1 MLRRALSVI
10 DPGARC
16 LFVDR
21 GRPGHAHL
29 GVSPSGAADHDSYA
43 LANRL
48 VANRVGCTVLEL
60 LVGGLILRAE
70 ATLRIA
76 LTGAPRPV
84 RIGDTPA
91 AMNAP
96 LTLRGG
102 DVLSVGYGDPRRGV
116 GVYTY
121 LSAFGGFVADRVLG
135 SASCD
140 IFGGVGPSPIA
151 IDDDLWLGSDADET
165 SASVD
170 VAPVRAAADPVV
182 LHVLNG
188 PRTDRFA
195 SDAVNQLCRG
205 VYTVTPAS
213 NRVAIRLEGLPLA
226 RITQD
231 ELASEGIIA
240 GAVQI
245 PPDGRPIVFGPDHP
259 TTGGYPVLAVVVA
272 GDLGRAA
279 QAQPGAHISFV
290 RARPNA

>member
-1 MLRRALSVI
+1 MLRHALTVI

-29 GVSPSGAADHDSYA
+29 GVSPSGAADPDSYA

-48 VANRVGCTVLEL
+48 VANRVGCTELEL
-60 LVGGLILRAE
+60 LVGGLIMRTE
-70 ATLRIA
+70 TTLRIA
-76 LTGAPRPV
+76 LTGAPRAV
-84 RIGDTPA
+84 RINDTPA

-96 LTLRGG
+96 LTLHDG
-102 DVLSVGYGDPRRGV
+102 DMLSVGTAGQRGAV

-121 LSAFGGFVADRVLG
+121 LAAFGGFVAAHVLG
-135 SASCD
+135 SASTD
-140 IFGGVGPSPIA
+140 VLGGVGPPPIA
-151 IDDDLWLGSDADET
+151 IDDDVWVWSGAGET

-170 VAPVRAAADPVV
+170 VAPVRAASDPVALRV
-182 LHVLNG
+182 LEG
-188 PRTDRFA
+188 PRGDRFA
-195 SDAVNQLCRG
+195 SDAVDQLCRG

-213 NRVAIRLEGLPLA
+213 NRVAIRLDGPPIA
-226 RITQD
+226 PITQA

-272 GDLGRAA
+272 SDLGRAA
-279 QAQPGAHISFV
+279 QAQPGARISFV
-290 RARPNA
+290 RARANA